1 MLDIE
6 IFNTLVGAMPP
17 TEGSDMST
25 VRANEVHAVALAAE
39 SREFAIPGTTLFS
52 WFEGRLRDGVARN
65 LTRRISARVSL
76 RWLLPGWVLAA
87 FVADACAPLGVA
99 LWLLHAVPLALSHRG
114 PHARL
119 PYALAAASTL
129 LILLAWFLA
138 TSESSGSVDAFNRA
152 AFAGVLWLAAVWVV
166 RHKAAERALKASE
179 ARSLQL
185 SESLEQRVCERTA
198 QLEAA
203 NKELDA
209 FACSVSHD
217 LRAPLRA
224 VDGFAQILE
233 EEHASQLGEEGR
245 RTLGVVRSE
254 ARRMSGL
261 INDLLD
267 FSRLG
272 KHEIRLSDTDM
283 TGLVRE
289 LFDQV
294 KGRAADRNVDFRLG
308 ELPAA
313 RADSALLRQVWFN
326 LLDNALK
333 YTRKRRRVEIRVDG
347 TRQGSELVYSI
358 RDNGA
363 GFDMKYA
370 DRLFGVFQRLHGS
383 EEFEGTGV
391 GLALVQSII
400 RRHGGRVWA
409 EAQVERGATFYFTLP
424 TPVAAAK

>member
-1 MLDIE
+1 M
-6 IFNTLVGAMPP
+6 
-17 TEGSDMST
+17 
-25 VRANEVHAVALAAE
+25 
-39 SREFAIPGTTLFS
+39 
-52 WFEGRLRDGVARN
+52 
-65 LTRRISARVSL
+65 
-76 RWLLPGWVLAA
+76 LAA

-99 LWLLHAVPLALSHRG
+99 FWLLHAVPLALSQRG
-114 PHARL
+114 PQVRL
-119 PYALAAASTL
+119 PFALAAVSTL
-129 LILLAWFLA
+129 LIFLAWCLA
-138 TSESSGSVDAFNRA
+138 TPESAGLVDAVNRA
-152 AFAGVLWLAAVWVV
+152 AFACVLWLAAVWVV
-166 RHKAAERALKASE
+166 RHKAAEKALKASE
-179 ARSLQL
+179 ARSLHL
-185 SESLEQRVCERTA
+185 SESLEQRVGERTA

-224 VDGFAQILE
+224 VDGFARILE
-233 EEHASQLGEEGR
+233 EEHASQLGEQGR

-254 ARRMSGL
+254 ARRMGRL

-272 KHEIRLSDTDM
+272 QHDMRLSDTDM
-283 TGLVRE
+283 NGLVRE

-294 KGRAADRNVDFRLG
+294 KGRAADRDVDFRLG

-333 YTRKRRRVEIRVDG
+333 YTRKRRRVEIRIDG
-347 TRQGSELVYSI
+347 SRQGSELVYSI

-370 DRLFGVFQRLHGS
+370 DKLFGVFQRLHGPD
-383 EEFEGTGV
+383 EFEGTGV
-391 GLALVQSII
+391 GLALVQRIV

-409 EAQVERGATFYFTLP
+409 EAQVDRGATFYFTLP
-424 TPVAAAK
+424 TPVAAAQ